1 MRHSDGEM
9 KPLGEKDRQAL
20 RSLLADDDE
29 QVQALLREQFLRMG
43 ADGRAFLE
51 TAARESTNAAGRA
64 AARILHDVREQQAL
78 EELLAFC
85 RGSRGDL
92 DLEQANWLLARSRY
106 PLLDVAPYRIRLDQM
121 AHELRERLT
130 GRETPR
136 ATIEV
141 CNHYLFQMLGFR
153 GNQQDYYDPDNSYLH
168 RVLDRRL
175 GIPIS
180 LSVLYLLIGKR
191 LGLPLFGVNLPGH
204 FILTWRS
211 PDVAFFLDPFNG
223 GRVLEAA
230 ECRKVSERL
239 GGRLAETS
247 LMPISPKQILLR
259 QCRNLQVIYR
269 ARDARRGDQL
279 SRVVESLVSDSGY

>member
-1 MRHSDGEM
+1 M

-20 RSLLADDDE
+20 RMLLADDDE

-43 ADGRAFLE
+43 ADGREFLE
-51 TAARESTNAAGRA
+51 TAARDSTQAAGRA
-64 AARILHDVREQQAL
+64 AARILHDVREHEAR

-106 PLLDVAPYRIRLDQM
+106 PALDVTPYRNRLDQM
-121 AHELRERLT
+121 AQELRERLT

-223 GRVLEAA
+223 GQLLDAA
-230 ECRKVSERL
+230 DCRRISERL
-239 GGRLAETS
+239 GGGFDETS
-247 LMPISPKQILLR
+247 LMPVSPKKIFLR
-259 QCRNLQVIYR
+259 QCRNLQAIYR
-269 ARDARRGDQL
+269 ARDARRGEQFNPIIAAL
-279 SRVVESLVSDSGY
+279 TAA